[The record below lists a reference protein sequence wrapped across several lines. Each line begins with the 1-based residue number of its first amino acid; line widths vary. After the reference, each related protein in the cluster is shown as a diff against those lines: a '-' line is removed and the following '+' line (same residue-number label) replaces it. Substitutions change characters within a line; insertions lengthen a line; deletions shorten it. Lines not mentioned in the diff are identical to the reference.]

1 MKEREREREKL
12 KWKTKMKNEAASM
25 TNSKEF
31 FYSELEEKEA
41 DSLLIKLG
49 AIDRVISTR
58 ANISFAVNSHK
69 SVFLLFHLLF
79 SGTRLH
85 NRMM

>member
-1 MKEREREREKL
+1 
-12 KWKTKMKNEAASM
+12 MKNEVASM

-41 DSLLIKLG
+41 DSPLIKLG

-58 ANISFAVNSHK
+58 TNISFAVNSHK
-69 SVFLLFHLLF
+69 SVFSF
-79 SGTRLH
+79 SSSIFQDTFT
-85 NRMM
+85 